1 MYLLARKS
9 FMNWFNRSAFWRLE
23 GSVDQAAHPE
33 TRMDL
38 GTLDDRSPVVAEVRV
53 CRRDWPNRLQV
64 SAIIEALQGIAR
76 NRIRSCRHVTGRPEL
91 AVPPWCSGPNI
102 SAVEVSVLRRLA
114 PVRLP
119 SVSVATLRSWITRN
133 SSLSSL
139 GSKPL
144 VITAASVASG
154 MTQSPNSPA

>member
-23 GSVDQAAHPE
+23 GSVDQAAPPE

-76 NRIRSCRHVTGRPEL
+76 NRIGRAGTSQVGQSLRFHHGAAARTSRRWRFRSCAGL
-91 AVPPWCSGPNI
+91 
-102 SAVEVSVLRRLA
+102 LR
-114 PVRLP
+114 
-119 SVSVATLRSWITRN
+119 
-133 SSLSSL
+133 
-139 GSKPL
+139 
-144 VITAASVASG
+144 
-154 MTQSPNSPA
+154 